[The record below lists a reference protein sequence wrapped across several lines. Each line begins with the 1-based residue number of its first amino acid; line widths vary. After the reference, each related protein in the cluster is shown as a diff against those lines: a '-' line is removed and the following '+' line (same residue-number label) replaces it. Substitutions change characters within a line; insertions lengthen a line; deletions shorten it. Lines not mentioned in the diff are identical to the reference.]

1 MRLNMVFRMGI
12 DLLMTISLIFLMA
25 YQVTGEKGHEW
36 LGTGM
41 ILSFLIHIFFNR
53 MWYKNLSKG
62 KYTKFRVAQTVINF
76 LILFLIISSGISGI
90 VMSRYVF
97 RFLDLEISTSLAR
110 LVHMCAGY
118 WGFILMSVH
127 LGMHWD
133 MISGMLQKHL
143 KDKKIFNISLKVLGI
158 FISLHGIYTFIKL
171 NLFSYMI
178 LKNQFVFLDF
188 EQNPLSV
195 FFDYFSIMT
204 TCVTVTYYFIK
215 LHSNLKKR

>member
-1 MRLNMVFRMGI
+1 
-12 DLLMTISLIFLMA
+12 
-25 YQVTGEKGHEW
+25 
-36 LGTGM
+36 
-41 ILSFLIHIFFNR
+41 

-62 KYTKFRVAQTVINF
+62 KYTKFRIAQTVINF

-127 LGMHWD
+127 LGMHWG

-188 EQNPLSV
+188 EQSPLSV

-204 TCVTVTYYFIK
+204 TYVTVTYYFIK